1 MSVKHI
7 HNISTSNQ
15 LAFMFP
21 TPYFYWSI
29 WRMAQRQG
37 FEPWV
42 SVLETDGLAVNQPP
56 HIFGADRRIRT
67 PAGFYTP
74 TCFQDTPLQ
83 PLEYIRIWSTWRG
96 TISQQPDWKSRTL
109 PIELHVH
116 IMSAPKFFQ
125 SEEIF
130 TWRCITVSWM
140 TSPHTDFPLLKISP
154 YQCPVSRLSP
164 LPRHWLRMPL
174 RYYYCLK
181 VVKQ

>member
-1 MSVKHI
+1 MGSIFLRRWEYAPRREGENGWDGTRLRAYGTAKRRGKV
-7 HNISTSNQ
+7 
-15 LAFMFP
+15 FP
-21 TPYFYWSI
+21 S
-29 WRMAQRQG
+29 REEAARRG
-37 FEPWV
+37 V
-42 SVLETDGLAVNQPP
+42 
-56 HIFGADRRIRT
+56 HRRIRT

-96 TISQQPDWKSRTL
+96 TISQQPDWKSGTL

-116 IMSAPKFFQ
+116 IRSAPKFFQ

-174 RYYYCLK
+174 RYYYCCLK